1 MAGPA
6 ASYLQLI
13 ERGRSHIPPHELETR
28 RKAEESMLT
37 KTLLVEFDEVKK
49 NKVAH
54 KEFLRISEMLSK
66 IQKNDAIYAGAINR
80 YCLLAAE
87 CKDIEKQIKKYKKMA
102 LDAKKKY
109 KNKEI
114 DYDSYTNVLNL
125 SDSKA
130 IQFDKQL
137 QSKRM
142 MMFNIEKEN
151 LMTISSSLRCV
162 PKKQT
167 KKEKEDNDL
176 FD

>member
-1 MAGPA
+1 ME
-6 ASYLQLI
+6 Y
-13 ERGRSHIPPHELETR
+13 E
-28 RKAEESMLT
+28 
-37 KTLLVEFDEVKK
+37 
-49 NKVAH
+49 
-54 KEFLRISEMLSK
+54 
-66 IQKNDAIYAGAINR
+66 
-80 YCLLAAE
+80 
-87 CKDIEKQIKKYKKMA
+87 IKKYKKMA

-114 DYDSYTNVLNL
+114 DYDSYTNALNL

>member
-37 KTLLVEFDEVKK
+37 KTSLVEFDEVKK

-66 IQKNDAIYAGAINR
+66 IQKNVAIYAGAINR